1 MSSTFTEYSSDC
13 KIAKKGNP
21 TPLTGGSGMMALKT
35 LPASHL
41 SHLKLKPEYEPK
53 RDKKKKM
60 LLNSFALFARDHTAV
75 CYDWKCVW
83 PTITS

>member
-1 MSSTFTEYSSDC
+1 MSSTYTEYSSDC

-53 RDKKKKM
+53 SDKKKKD
-60 LLNSFALFARDHTAV
+60 FKQFCTV
-75 CYDWKCVW
+75 C
-83 PTITS
+83 